1 MELNLKGKIAVI
13 TGATKG
19 IGLATARGFAAEGA
33 HVAICSRTAKEAAAA
48 AEKIKA
54 DYGVKC
60 IGVQADVVNSEDLDK
75 FIKEVMASLGGIDIL
90 INNAGLGSE
99 EKIISSTDERW
110 QYWWDLSVMA
120 AIRLSRAVVPVMKK
134 RGGGVITNLASI
146 CGKQPMFHEPIYD
159 TVKAA
164 LVMMSKCLSN
174 EIMQDN
180 IRVNAVNPGLV
191 KTPAWM
197 DHVTEDAAAQGLS
210 VDQFLENIAK
220 EWTPIGRFAEPEEIA
235 DFIVF
240 LSSERASYSVG
251 SSYYIDGGWL
261 KVTN

>member
-1 MELNLKGKIAVI
+1 MDLNLKNKIAVI

-19 IGLATARGFAAEGA
+19 IGLATARGFAAEGV
-33 HVAICSRTAKEAAAA
+33 HVAICSRSGKEAAEAA
-48 AEKIKA
+48 TKIKK
-54 DYGVKC
+54 DYGVRC
-60 IGVQADVVNSEDLDK
+60 IGVQADVVKSEDLND
-75 FIKEVMASLGGIDIL
+75 FMSEVDSELGGVDIL
-90 INNAGLGSE
+90 VNNAGLGSE

-120 AIRLSRAVVPVMKK
+120 SIRLSRAVVPIMKK
-134 RGGGVITNLASI
+134 RGGGVITNIASI

-174 EIMQDN
+174 EIMKDN
-180 IRVNAVNPGLV
+180 IRVNTVNPGLV

-197 DHVTEDAAAQGLS
+197 DHVIEDAAAQGLT

-220 EWTPIGRFAEPEEIA
+220 DWTPIGRFAEPEEIA

-261 KVTN
+261 NVTV